1 MSHYTDDGDPLD
13 KIDEAHV
20 GKPVLTTDTVI
31 IGTATGVV
39 ENAYTVES
47 EPGADFQDLSM
58 GLVDSGDGK
67 MAVLPGQ
74 IERITE
80 DGIFL
85 K

>member
-1 MSHYTDDGDPLD
+1 MSHTSDGDPEG

-20 GKPVLTTDTVI
+20 GKPVLTTDTMI

-39 ENAYTVES
+39 KNAYTVET
-47 EPGADFQDLSM
+47 EPGADFQELSM

-80 DGIFL
+80 DGIYL

>member
-1 MSHYTDDGDPLD
+1 MSHYSSDGDPEG
-13 KIDEAHV
+13 KIDETHV

-39 ENAYTVES
+39 KNAYTVEA
-47 EPGADFQDLSM
+47 EPGADFQELSM

-80 DGIFL
+80 DGIYL